1 MIISGIW
8 VICNELIRL
17 KFDKFDGL
25 SRFSCN
31 LRLWTDIWT
40 LINWKQKAGVAIDFC
55 AWYPEFLT
63 GQIETVLQLSHSSTS
78 RVAARRF
85 SQHTISGKSSA
96 NVKLNW
102 SSREYHKNRPTPP
115 QASRS
120 FTINRNEYIHD
131 CVSSTELATTTRFSL
146 AEFFSLPWLH
156 GFQSMDILRQTLILL
171 NQLCNR
177 AHGGH
182 MVHIIGRPAWAECP
196 ILISFDF
203 LYFFLSST
211 FVRFFQLIPALW
223 QLHFYLTRNFQ
234 RSSAFFEYLHYEK
247 VTRYRK
253 FL

>member
-8 VICNELIRL
+8 VICSELIRL

-25 SRFSCN
+25 SRFSGN

-55 AWYPEFLT
+55 AWYPEFST
-63 GQIETVLQLSHSSTS
+63 GQIESVLQLSHSSTS
-78 RVAARRF
+78 RVTARRF

-96 NVKLNW
+96 NVKLNR

-146 AEFFSLPWLH
+146 AEFFLLFLDCTAFNRWIFYDKLWFCWTNFAIELMADTWFTSL
-156 GFQSMDILRQTLILL
+156 GAQR
-171 NQLCNR
+171 
-177 AHGGH
+177 
-182 MVHIIGRPAWAECP
+182 GRN
-196 ILISFDF
+196 
-203 LYFFLSST
+203 
-211 FVRFFQLIPALW
+211 VR
-223 QLHFYLTRNFQ
+223 
-234 RSSAFFEYLHYEK
+234 
-247 VTRYRK
+247 V
-253 FL
+253 